1 MAKKQKSRKK
11 KPKHYVPRLTP
22 NQYER
27 YFHAL
32 EAGEVSAHEQQA
44 VYWDLGPGERPDKVL
59 ADMRYVARKEKIP
72 VIIDKTKGRS
82 LVLVYTSQKPE
93 TMVRIKR
100 DDHVLNETYPV
111 PANEETGRSN
121 PRPET

>member
-1 MAKKQKSRKK
+1 MAKKQKPRKK
-11 KPKHYVPRLTP
+11 KQKPYIPNLSP

-32 EAGEVSAHEQQA
+32 EAGEVAAHEQQA

-59 ADMRYVARKEKIP
+59 ADMRFVARKEKIP
-72 VIIDKTKGRS
+72 VVIDKSKGRS

-93 TMVRIKR
+93 TTVRVKR
-100 DDHVLNETYPV
+100 GDDVLSEARTEV
-111 PANEETGRSN
+111 IDE
-121 PRPET
+121 